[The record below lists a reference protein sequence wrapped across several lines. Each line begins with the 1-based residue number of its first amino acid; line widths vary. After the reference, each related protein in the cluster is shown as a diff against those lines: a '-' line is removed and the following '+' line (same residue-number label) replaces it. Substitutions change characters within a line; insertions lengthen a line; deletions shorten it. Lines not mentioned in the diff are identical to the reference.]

1 MEIGRTQKFIFMKK
15 TLQKSMLFLAGALLA
30 NNVMASDFEVDS
42 ISYNVLSLTDL
53 TCGVVS
59 SAKKSPEIVIPET
72 VTYNSKT
79 LTVVSIEASAFRNST
94 TLESIILPGSVKT
107 IGGSAFYSCSN
118 LNSISLNQVETIG
131 VYAFRDC
138 NNLKVINIPS
148 TITSI
153 GIDAFNCP
161 NLTAVHITDLSAWC
175 KIKFAYSQYYES
187 LSGRYSNP
195 LYYAKKLH
203 LNGELITNIKIPS
216 DVTDIGPFAFVNC
229 IDLTEVIIPENI
241 NSIEICAFDGCSNL
255 KNLTIE
261 DSENSLTIKNFSY
274 GNYGSC
280 AFEDCPLIKLYI
292 GRDFKSN
299 SQFPAFRD
307 NNELKNLTIGSKVTS
322 LSSQSFLNC
331 DSIVNIQVHNSTP
344 PTLNAED
351 VFDSKVYLDAIV
363 TVPQGALSTYQTTKY
378 WQNFFATKEADNT
391 NSYRVSALYDNTQGK
406 VLINES
412 INGPLF
418 INQDN
423 KVEFYIIPNKEYL
436 IKQVL
441 LNNIDIT
448 DNLDNNTF
456 KVNEVTEDL
465 TLEVIFTEKKD
476 MALTISHAENGSVTM
491 EAYYGQTFSL
501 NITPKSGWQ
510 VNSVTFNGTDV
521 TSQINDG
528 WYITPEIIEAS
539 TISIV
544 FESKNDN
551 IIENVA
557 TNSNIRVYGYNNLIT
572 VSGTEPTDIISIF
585 NSNGQQV
592 YSGFETAINIPNTGI
607 YIVKVAG
614 RTYKVAL

>member
-1 MEIGRTQKFIFMKK
+1 MKK
-15 TLQKSMLFLAGALLA
+15 TLQKSLLFLAGALLS
-30 NNVMASDFEVDS
+30 NNVIASDFEVDS

-59 SAKKSPEIVIPET
+59 STKTSPEIVIPET

-79 LTVVSIEASAFRNST
+79 LTVISIEAGAFENST

-107 IGGSAFYSCSN
+107 IGGSAFYYCDK
-118 LNSISLNQVETIG
+118 LNNISLNQVETIG
-131 VYAFRDC
+131 AQAFRC
-138 NNLKVINIPS
+138 CSALKIINIPS

-153 GIDAFNCP
+153 GEMAFEGC

-175 KIKFAYSQYYES
+175 KINFKCSSWYGNFNTPH
-187 LSGRYSNP
+187 SNP
-195 LYYAKKLH
+195 LYNAKRLF
-203 LNGELITNIKIPS
+203 LNNELITNLKIPS
-216 DVTDIGPFAFVNC
+216 DVTAINSFAFINC
-229 IDLTEVIIPENI
+229 TNLTEVIIPGNI
-241 NSIEICAFDGCSNL
+241 NSIGTFAFKGCSNL

-261 DSENSLTIKNFSY
+261 DSENSLTINTD
-274 GNYGSC
+274 GSGFC
-280 AFEDCPLIKLYI
+280 AFEDCPLIKLYL

-299 SQFPAFRD
+299 SQSPAFRD

-412 INGPLF
+412 INGPIF

-448 DNLDNNTF
+448 DNLDNNNTF

>member
-1 MEIGRTQKFIFMKK
+1 
-15 TLQKSMLFLAGALLA
+15 MLFLAGALLS
-30 NNVMASDFEVDS
+30 NNVIASDFEVDS

-59 SAKKSPEIVIPET
+59 STKTSPEIVIPET

-79 LTVVSIEASAFRNST
+79 LTVISIEAGAFKNST

-107 IGGSAFYSCSN
+107 IGTNAFYSCSK
-118 LNSISLNQVETIG
+118 LISISLDQVKTIG
-131 VYAFRDC
+131 VNAFANC
-138 NNLKVINIPS
+138 EGLKAINIPS

-153 GIDAFNCP
+153 GIDAFKCP

-175 KIKFAYSQYYES
+175 KIKFEYSQYYES

-195 LYYAKKLH
+195 LYYAKNLY
-203 LNGELITNIKIPS
+203 LNGELITNLKIPY
-216 DVTDIGPFAFVNC
+216 DVTDINPFAFINC
-229 IDLTEVIIPENI
+229 KNITEVIIPESI
-241 NSIEICAFDGCSNL
+241 NSIGLYAFIGCSNL

-261 DSENSLTIKNFSY
+261 DSENSLSINTFSY
-274 GNYGSC
+274 RTVGSC
-280 AFEDCPLIKLYI
+280 AFEDCPLIKFYL
-292 GRDFKSN
+292 GRNFTSN
-299 SQFPAFRD
+299 SNFPAFRD
-307 NNELKNLTIGSKVTS
+307 NHELKNLTIGSKVTYI
-322 LSSQSFLNC
+322 SSKSFLNC

-344 PTLNAED
+344 PTLNAEN

-363 TVPQGALSTYQTTKY
+363 TVPQGALSTYQTTKH
-378 WQNFFATKEADNT
+378 WQNFFATKEVNNT
-391 NSYRVSALYDNTQGK
+391 NSYRISALYDNTQGK

-423 KVEFYIIPNKEYL
+423 KVEFNIIPNKEYL

>member
-15 TLQKSMLFLAGALLA
+15 TLQKSLLFLAGALLS
-30 NNVMASDFEVDS
+30 NNVIASDFEVDS

-59 SAKKSPEIVIPET
+59 STKTSSEIVIPET

-79 LTVVSIEASAFRNST
+79 LTVISIEAGAFKNST

-107 IGGSAFYSCSN
+107 IGGSAFYDCDK
-118 LNSISLNQVETIG
+118 LNNISLNQVETIG
-131 VYAFRDC
+131 AQAFC
-138 NNLKVINIPS
+138 ICSELKIINIPS

-153 GIDAFNCP
+153 GENAFNCP

-175 KIKFAYSQYYES
+175 KINFECSSWY
-187 LSGRYSNP
+187 GNFNTPYSNP
-195 LYYAKKLH
+195 LCYAKRLF
-203 LNGELITNIKIPS
+203 LNNELITNLKIPS
-216 DVTDIGPFAFVNC
+216 DVTAINPFAFINC
-229 IDLTEVIIPENI
+229 TNLTEVIIPGNI
-241 NSIEICAFDGCSNL
+241 NSIGTFAFKGCSNL

-261 DSENSLTIKNFSY
+261 DSENSLTINTD
-274 GNYGSC
+274 GSGFC
-280 AFEDCPLIKLYI
+280 AFKNCPLIKLYL
-292 GRDFKSN
+292 GRDFKS
-299 SQFPAFRD
+299 SSASPAFRD
-307 NNELKNLTIGSKVTS
+307 NNELKNLTIGSKVTY

-448 DNLDNNTF
+448 DNLDNNNTF

-501 NITPKSGWQ
+501 NISPKSGWQ
-510 VNSVTFNGTDV
+510 INSVTFDGTDV

-528 WYITPEIIEAS
+528 LYITPEIIKAS